1 MTSSGGL
8 PRVNRIGMGEPFRW
22 LGGAWGDLWR
32 AWPPLLAYGLALA
45 AFSLWISLSF
55 VATGGAFWVFALTCG
70 FVFVAPML
78 AMGVYEAGALL
89 ARGERP
95 TLTRMLF
102 LRRALSA
109 DVALLGLA
117 LLMIFF
123 FWLQIAQ
130 IVYGLSTWVIYR
142 TVESLAAFA
151 LTTPEGHRMLI
162 AGSLIGG
169 AIAFLTYALVV
180 VSAPMLL
187 DHRASVFT
195 ATITSFRTVATNF
208 GPMIVWALLI
218 SVLTLSTLLTGF
230 LGLVIVFP
238 WLGLATWRA
247 YGALVE
253 APEAAAAAAPDRPS
267 PSSPPPP

>member
-1 MTSSGGL
+1 MGSSGGL
-8 PRVNRIGMGEPFRW
+8 PRVNRIGVGAPFRW

-78 AMGVYEAGALL
+78 AMGLYEAGSLL

-95 TLTRMLF
+95 TLARMLF
-102 LRRALSA
+102 VPRALSS
-109 DVALLGLA
+109 DVAILGLA
-117 LLMIFF
+117 LLMMFF

-142 TVESLAAFA
+142 TVETLVRFA
-151 LTTPEGHRMLI
+151 LTTPEGHGMLI

-169 AIAFLTYALVV
+169 AIAFLTYSLVV

-187 DHRASVFT
+187 DRETSVFV
-195 ATITSFRTVATNF
+195 ATITSFRTVAENF
-208 GPMIVWALLI
+208 GPMLVWALLI
-218 SVLTLSTLLTGF
+218 AVLTLSTVLTGF
-230 LGLVIVFP
+230 LALVIVFP
-238 WLGLATWRA
+238 WLGLASWRA
-247 YGALVE
+247 YGELVE
-253 APEAAAAAAPDRPS
+253 APRASAVEAAA
-267 PSSPPPP
+267 

>member
-1 MTSSGGL
+1 MASTGGL
-8 PRVNRIGMGEPFRW
+8 PDVKRIGVGAPFRW
-22 LGGAWGDLWR
+22 LGGAWSDLWR
-32 AWPPLLAYGLALA
+32 AWPPLLAYGVALS

-55 VATGGAFWVFALTCG
+55 MATGGAFWVFALTCG

-78 AMGVYEAGALL
+78 AMGLYEAATLL

-95 TLTRMLF
+95 TLARMVF
-102 LRRALSA
+102 VRRALSA
-109 DVALLGLA
+109 DVAILGLA

-142 TVESLAAFA
+142 TVQTLAAFA
-151 LTTPEGHRMLI
+151 LTTPEGHRMLF

-169 AIAFLTYALVV
+169 AIAFLTYGLVV
-180 VSAPMLL
+180 ISAPMLL
-187 DHRASVFT
+187 DRQTSVFV
-195 ATITSFRTVATNF
+195 ATITSFRAVAANP

-218 SVLTLSTLLTGF
+218 AVLTLSTVLTGF
-230 LGLVIVFP
+230 LALVIVFP

-247 YGALVE
+247 YGELVE
-253 APEAAAAAAPDRPS
+253 I
-267 PSSPPPP
+267 

>member
-1 MTSSGGL
+1 MASSGGL
-8 PRVNRIGMGEPFRW
+8 PGVKKISVGAPFRW
-22 LGGAWGDLWR
+22 LGGAWRDLWR
-32 AWPPLLAYGLALA
+32 AWPPLLAYGVALS

-55 VATGGAFWVFALTCG
+55 MATGGAFWVFALTCG

-78 AMGVYEAGALL
+78 AMGLYEAAALL

-95 TLTRMLF
+95 TLARMVLV
-102 LRRALSA
+102 RRAISA
-109 DVALLGLA
+109 DVAILGLA

-142 TVESLAAFA
+142 TVETLAAFA
-151 LTTPEGHRMLI
+151 LTTPEGHRMLF

-169 AIAFLTYALVV
+169 AIAFLTYGLVV
-180 VSAPMLL
+180 ISAPMLL
-187 DHRASVFT
+187 DRQTSVFV
-195 ATITSFRTVATNF
+195 ATSFRAVAANL

-218 SVLTLSTLLTGF
+218 AALTLSTVLTGF
-230 LGLVIVFP
+230 LALVIVFP

-247 YGALVE
+247 YGELVE
-253 APEAAAAAAPDRPS
+253 S
-267 PSSPPPP
+267 

>member
-8 PRVNRIGMGEPFRW
+8 PRVKRIGVAAPFRW
-22 LGGAWGDLWR
+22 LGGAWQDLWR

-45 AFSLWISLSF
+45 AFSVWMTLSF

-78 AMGVYEAGALL
+78 AMGLYEAGALL

-95 TLTRMLF
+95 TLGRMLF
-102 LRRALSA
+102 VPRALSA
-109 DVALLGLA
+109 DVAILGLA

-142 TVESLAAFA
+142 TVETLAAFA

-162 AGSLIGG
+162 VGSLIGG
-169 AIAFLTYALVV
+169 AIAFLTYGLVV
-180 VSAPMLL
+180 ISAPMLL
-187 DHRASVFT
+187 DRGTSVFA
-195 ATITSFRTVATNF
+195 ATVTSFRAVAANF

-218 SVLTLSTLLTGF
+218 AALTLSTILTGF
-230 LGLVIVFP
+230 LALVIVFP

-247 YGALVE
+247 YGELVE
-253 APEAAAAAAPDRPS
+253 ASDASTLGAVP
-267 PSSPPPP
+267 

>member
-1 MTSSGGL
+1 MASSSGL
-8 PRVNRIGMGEPFRW
+8 PGVKSISAGAPFRW
-22 LGGAWGDLWR
+22 LGGAWRDLWR
-32 AWPPLLAYGLALA
+32 AWPPLLTYGVALS

-55 VATGGAFWVFALTCG
+55 LATGGAFWVFALTCG

-78 AMGVYEAGALL
+78 AMGLYEAGALL

-95 TLTRMLF
+95 TLVRMVF
-102 LRRALSA
+102 VRRAISA
-109 DVALLGLA
+109 DVAILGLA

-142 TVESLAAFA
+142 TVETLAAFA
-151 LTTPEGHRMLI
+151 LTTPEGHRMLF

-169 AIAFLTYALVV
+169 AIAFLTYGLVV
-180 VSAPMLL
+180 ISAPMLL
-187 DHRASVFT
+187 DRRTSVFV
-195 ATITSFRTVATNF
+195 ATITSFRAVAANP

-218 SVLTLSTLLTGF
+218 AVLTLSTVLTGF
-230 LGLVIVFP
+230 LALVIVFP

-247 YGALVE
+247 YGELVE
-253 APEAAAAAAPDRPS
+253 S
-267 PSSPPPP
+267 

>member
-1 MTSSGGL
+1 MASSGGL
-8 PRVNRIGMGEPFRW
+8 PRVNRIGVGAPFRW
-22 LGGAWGDLWR
+22 LGGAWKDLWR

-45 AFSLWISLSF
+45 AFSLWLSVTF

-78 AMGVYEAGALL
+78 AMGIYEAGALL
-89 ARGERP
+89 GRGERP
-95 TLTRMLF
+95 TLPRMMF
-102 LRRALSA
+102 LRRAVSA
-109 DVALLGLA
+109 DVAILGLA

-142 TVESLAAFA
+142 TVETLAAFA
-151 LTTPEGHRMLI
+151 LTTPAGHKMLI

-169 AIAFLTYALVV
+169 AIAFLTYGLVV
-180 VSAPMLL
+180 ISAPMLL
-187 DHRASVFT
+187 DRETSVFV
-195 ATITSFRTVATNF
+195 ATITSFRTVAVNF

-218 SVLTLSTLLTGF
+218 SVLTLSTVLTGF
-230 LGLVIVFP
+230 LALVIVFP

-247 YGALVE
+247 YGELVE
-253 APEAAAAAAPDRPS
+253 APSASAAAAAT
-267 PSSPPPP
+267 